1 MNKVYIFLIVII
13 TIFLSGCVTKRYA
26 WNNYDDTL
34 YQYYKNPNEAEVF
47 IEKLDAIIKNGEVSG
62 TVPPGIYAEY
72 GYTFYERGQY
82 SDAIIYFQKEYD
94 KWPES
99 RSFMIKMISNAK
111 NQNKIK
117 DQKTSDTIPTQ

>member
-47 IEKLDAIIKNGEVSG
+47 IEKLDAIIKNGEASG
-62 TVPPGIYAEY
+62 LCRLEY
-72 GYTFYERGQY
+72 MLSMDIHFMKEASIQMQLFISRKNMINGQ
-82 SDAIIYFQKEYD
+82 
-94 KWPES
+94 
-99 RSFMIKMISNAK
+99 
-111 NQNKIK
+111 NQGH
-117 DQKTSDTIPTQ
+117 S